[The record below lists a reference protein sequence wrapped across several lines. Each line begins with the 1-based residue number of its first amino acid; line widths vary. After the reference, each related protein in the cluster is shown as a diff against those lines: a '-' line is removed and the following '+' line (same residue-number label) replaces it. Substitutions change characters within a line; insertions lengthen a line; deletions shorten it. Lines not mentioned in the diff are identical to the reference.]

1 MGRVRTL
8 MIKKM
13 ALKLLEQYGDKFT
26 TNFEYN
32 KKVLKEILTIPSKKI
47 RNILAGYIAELKSK
61 SQKAS

>member
-1 MGRVRTL
+1 
-8 MIKKM
+8 M